1 MKKLFGINRENVLK
15 SNLKRITPELI
26 REIKKMDE
34 YSRQAI
40 FLVKNKINTDEQLLN
55 FEKATYEKI
64 NPLKSER
71 ENLWRKLKKAK
82 TGDDKKQ
89 IEDKI
94 ITISKQITPL
104 SEEIR
109 LCGEIQRRMEK
120 IERMEV
126 HRMLE
131 EERKLIQN
139 NKMRKGKTR

>member
-55 FEKATYEKI
+55 FEKSTYEKI

-82 TGDDKKQ
+82 TDDDKKQ

-94 ITISKQITPL
+94 VAISNKITPL
-104 SEEIR
+104 AEEIR
-109 LCGEIQRRMEK
+109 LCGEILKRAEK
-120 IERMEV
+120 IKKHELHQRFEKEKQE
-126 HRMLE
+126 LE
-131 EERKLIQN
+131 K
-139 NKMRKGKTR
+139 KKTVRTR